1 MCGIFSLLYELYI
14 KSKLHVHSVI
24 SHCVSCKHV
33 IRKKF
38 NNCQSSMSVVLPL
51 VWYTCRFVSPFRRHT
66 LIHMYTQPH
75 THAHGTHK
83 YMHVIHTHNIT
94 CTHVHTQHHVNAG
107 WILSSLFC
115 KPGGAWQDS
124 GNSPSG
130 WGYGRPTGQGWK
142 LLFVTL
148 DKWCAFKLEQFCGTS
163 CTFETRI
170 SIDNLI
176 PCMLVSILTW
186 LNPWYTSQIMVL
198 TF

>member
-1 MCGIFSLLYELYI
+1 
-14 KSKLHVHSVI
+14 
-24 SHCVSCKHV
+24 
-33 IRKKF
+33 
-38 NNCQSSMSVVLPL
+38 
-51 VWYTCRFVSPFRRHT
+51 
-66 LIHMYTQPH
+66 MY
-75 THAHGTHK
+75 
-83 YMHVIHTHNIT
+83 IHTHNIT
-94 CTHVHTQHHVNAG
+94 CTYVHTQHHVNAG

-176 PCMLVSILTW
+176 PCMLLSILTW